1 MDKNVYIINKEITS
15 VEVDFNLDTKLS
27 NIFLFFQEVSSI
39 QSEVFHIGKQDT
51 LDKDLHWVITRFNVE
66 ISRLPKY
73 GEHIKVVTYPGTSNA
88 LFFNRHFRILDEKD
102 NVLVKA
108 CSVWCVIEDKTH
120 MIKKDPFNGLVLPV
134 SKMEDE
140 LPLPGKVEYKEG
152 KLIYKKTIR
161 YSDID
166 LNSHLNNT
174 RYIELIQDAF
184 DIDFYKSHKL
194 VNLTINYLSE
204 LKLNDEVS
212 IYKDE
217 DEEITIRGSKEDK
230 DHFLCSLKF
239 INK

>member
-39 QSEVFHIGKQDT
+39 QSEVFHIGKADT

-66 ISRLPKY
+66 ITRLPKY
-73 GEHIKVVTYPGTSNA
+73 GEHIKVLTYPGSSNV
-88 LFFNRHFRILDEKD
+88 LFFNRHYRILDEKD

-108 CSVWCVIEDKTH
+108 SSIWCVIDDKTH
-120 MIKKDPFNGLVLPV
+120 MVKKDPFNGLKLPV
-134 SKMEDE
+134 LSMEDE
-140 LPLPGKVEYKEG
+140 LPLPNKITYKEG
-152 KLIYKKTIR
+152 NLIYKKTIK

-194 VNLTINYLSE
+194 VNLTINYLAE

-217 DEEITIRGSKEDK
+217 GEEITIRGSKEDK

>member
-39 QSEVFHIGKQDT
+39 QSEVFHIGKADT

-73 GEHIKVVTYPGTSNA
+73 GEHIKVVTYPGTSNV

-217 DEEITIRGSKEDK
+217 GEEITIRGSKEDK

>member
-39 QSEVFHIGKQDT
+39 QSEVFHIGKADT

-73 GEHIKVVTYPGTSNA
+73 GEHIKVVTYPGTSNV

-140 LPLPGKVEYKEG
+140 LPIPGKVEYKEG

-217 DEEITIRGSKEDK
+217 GEEITIRGSKEDK

>member
-39 QSEVFHIGKQDT
+39 QSEVFHIGKADT

-66 ISRLPKY
+66 ITRLPKY
-73 GEHIKVVTYPGTSNA
+73 GEHIKVLTYPGSSNI
-88 LFFNRHFRILDEKD
+88 LFFNRHYRILDEKD

-108 CSVWCVIEDKTH
+108 SSIWCVIDDKTH
-120 MIKKDPFNGLVLPV
+120 MVKKDPFNGLKLPV
-134 SKMEDE
+134 VNMEDE
-140 LPLPGKVEYKEG
+140 LPLPNKVTYKEG
-152 KLIYKKTIR
+152 KLEYKKTIR

-166 LNSHLNNT
+166 LNNHLNNT

-194 VNLTINYLSE
+194 TTLTINYLSE

-239 INK
+239 IK